1 MALMA
6 EMYKANEDQHSDAS
20 RSIFLSSAFEP
31 PLSPGVPKLSRSLLK
46 RQDSDQAH
54 SFTSRSST
62 TASPMGFAMDSESV
76 RSFESRGSS
85 ASPDSEVRLRGCRWE
100 ELSTAVVLERA
111 RQTAVLG
118 SSKDLPPVPGYLV
131 PDIMPPDVPPPPRPH
146 GCREVQLTTASVLEH
161 AGQIGFPGSCKDLP
175 PVPGYL
181 APDIM
186 PPDVPPPPVLPP
198 GTSEFGPS
206 AWKAAVHPLHLV
218 VPKSPSFGCSPA
230 GTTAQFLSPP
240 LASGRAQQSCQLVPV
255 SEAALSPQDVLLQ
268 QHLVSVG
275 VGVESCAMHGERPII
290 KANGL
295 LSMQC
300 STGSPARNVPSD
312 YDEEVS
318 QALAVLDLLRSGPS
332 VPPLPPSG
340 CYGGVFVSSAISEG
354 LGDEA
359 AGAAEAAARE
369 FGEQPVKV
377 MLPWCSAH
385 AGMGMFDK
393 TKAVKITL
401 AF

>member
-6 EMYKANEDQHSDAS
+6 EVYKANEDQLSNAS
-20 RSIFLSSAFEP
+20 GSIFLGSVFEP
-31 PLSPGVPKLSRSLLK
+31 PLSPGMPKLSQSLLK

-54 SFTSRSST
+54 SLTSRSST
-62 TASPMGFAMDSESV
+62 TASPMGLAMDSESV
-76 RSFESRGSS
+76 MSFESRGSS
-85 ASPDSEVRLRGCRWE
+85 ASPESEVRLRGCRWE
-100 ELSTAVVLERA
+100 ELSTALAQRA

-118 SSKDLPPVPGYLV
+118 SSKDLPPVPGYSA
-131 PDIMPPDVPPPPRPH
+131 PDIMPPDIPSPPRPH
-146 GCREVQLTTASVLEH
+146 GCREAELSTASALDR
-161 AGQIGFPGSCKDLP
+161 AGQMAVPGNSKDLP

-186 PPDVPPPPVLPP
+186 PPAVPPPPVLPP

-206 AWKAAVHPLHLV
+206 GWKAATHPPHLV
-218 VPKSPSFGCSPA
+218 VPASPSFGRIPA
-230 GTTAQFLSPP
+230 GTIAQFLSPP
-240 LASGRAQQSCQLVPV
+240 DAFGWAQQLRQLVPV
-255 SEAALSPQDVLLQ
+255 SDAALSPQDVPLQ
-268 QHLVSVG
+268 RHLVSG
-275 VGVESCAMHGERPII
+275 LSKESCAIGWERPVI
-290 KANGL
+290 KAHGL
-295 LSMQC
+295 LSNQR
-300 STGSPARNVPSD
+300 STGSPACNVPSD
-312 YDEEVS
+312 YDEEIS

-359 AGAAEAAARE
+359 GGAAEAAAHE

-377 MLPWCSAH
+377 MLPWCPAH
-385 AGMGMFDK
+385 AGMAMFDK